1 MWVNRLASQAYLI
14 CMDWAKILGYIWPG
28 VCSHG
33 YLYVEY
39 PWHGPG
45 LRIFADQKEF
55 EGLSK
60 MRFINVILWWK
71 VRPMQRG
78 CASDLLW
85 HRDLYWQHN
94 HEFICREGWRC
105 DSWLAKFF
113 ILTHDSHQYVEC
125 WARIWTDAVFPGANL
140 PIESRTTNW
149 VLQTRC
155 KLFMKNMFTLK
166 VLPGTHF
173 INGQFFSLRDS
184 SPDRIFSHIYHFFP
198 IGSTL

>member
-1 MWVNRLASQAYLI
+1 MRYGGTVHHQSPSENIKWNCFKTICPMSASLECCQLSHMDMFLI
-14 CMDWAKILGYIWPG
+14 IY
-28 VCSHG
+28 
-33 YLYVEY
+33 
-39 PWHGPG
+39 
-45 LRIFADQKEF
+45 ADQKEF

-113 ILTHDSHQYVEC
+113 ILTHDSHQYFEC